1 MKTPTPGQCAARVYR
16 PGGTFKGSPCA
27 VRAQYTVDGQR
38 WCHIHNPARRRKAE
52 VVRWGAIAS
61 AFDRAEAARE
71 ALRHRA
77 MLVNEVVRTAR
88 LWRQDG
94 YEEGLSRAVARLDAH
109 DGYDTPRKEV
119 TSE

>member
-1 MKTPTPGQCAARVYR
+1 MKTPTPGQCAARIYR

-52 VVRWGAIAS
+52 VKRGEVYAATFARQ
-61 AFDRAEAARE
+61 EAARE
-71 ALRHRA
+71 TAHHRTL
-77 MLVNEVVRTAR
+77 LVNEVVRTAR